1 MKAMRCDLRLEAVE
15 QKKEP
20 NEVVIRLLTVFAALS
35 RRTVCGLIDAAQ
47 SDQRLVAQK
56 R

>member
-1 MKAMRCDLRLEAVE
+1 MRCDLRLEMTE

-20 NEVVIRLLTVFAALS
+20 NEVVIRLLTVFVAPS
-35 RRTVCGLIDAAQ
+35 RRAVYGLIDVAQ
-47 SDQRLVAQK
+47 NGQRLVAQK